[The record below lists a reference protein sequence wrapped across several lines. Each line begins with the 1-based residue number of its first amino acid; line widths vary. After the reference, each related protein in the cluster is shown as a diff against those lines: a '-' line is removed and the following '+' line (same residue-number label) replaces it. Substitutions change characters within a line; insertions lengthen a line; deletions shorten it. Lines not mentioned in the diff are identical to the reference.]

1 MVILVLLRLT
11 WLSCFERCSVVMM
24 NSSVS
29 PSPVREDDDDDA
41 DDTPI
46 VVMDGGCVACAQISF
61 GMYPSSP
68 FRLLL
73 LLLVVIVLL
82 VVSE

>member
-1 MVILVLLRLT
+1 MFYAGWWVEAWAHT
-11 WLSCFERCSVVMM
+11 SVAGSS

-29 PSPVREDDDDDA
+29 PSPVREEEEDDDDD

-46 VVMDGGCVACAQISF
+46 VVMVGGCVACAQISF

-73 LLLVVIVLL
+73 LLVVVIVLL

>member
-1 MVILVLLRLT
+1 MFYAGWWVKAWAHT
-11 WLSCFERCSVVMM
+11 SVAGSSI
-24 NSSVS
+24 SSVS
-29 PSPVREDDDDDA
+29 PSPVREDDGDDEDVDDEEDD

-46 VVMDGGCVACAQISF
+46 VFLDGGCVAWAQISF

-73 LLLVVIVLL
+73 L